1 MRMPAEYEA
10 HATTWLVWPHN
21 PDTWPG
27 CLAEA
32 KREFTVLVETLAESE
47 PVHVLVQDEDQ
58 RARVAA
64 ALNSSATLHV
74 VPSDDSWMRDIG
86 PTFVHDAG
94 GLTALDWTFNNWGGK
109 YPPWDRD
116 DRVASR
122 VAELAGTRHLRVGMV
137 AEGGSLEVDGQG
149 TLLATRSSLL
159 GATRNPGCSEDQIA
173 ARLGELL
180 GCPRIIWL
188 DAGLAGDD
196 TDGHIDNLARFVAPG
211 RVVCAAEDDPSDPN
225 HEPLAACRERLEQAV
240 DARGRRL
247 EVETLP
253 MPEPLAAEG
262 VRLPASYANF
272 YIANRVVAVPQF
284 GGAADR
290 RALEVI
296 QKLLPDRPARGVPAR
311 SLLRGLGTLHCL
323 TQQQPVD
330 PA

>member
-1 MRMPAEYEA
+1 MRMPAEYER
-10 HATTWLVWPHN
+10 HAATWLVWPHN

-32 KREFTVLVETLAESE
+32 EREFAVLVETLAESE
-47 PVHVLVQDEDQ
+47 PVHVLVQSDDH
-58 RARVAA
+58 RARVAT
-64 ALNSSATLHV
+64 ALRREVSLHV

-86 PTFVHDAG
+86 PTFVHDASA
-94 GLTALDWTFNNWGGK
+94 LTALDWTFNSWGGK

-116 DRVASR
+116 DRVAAR
-122 VAELAGTRHLRVGMV
+122 VAELAGVRPMRVGMV

-159 GATRNPGCSEDQIA
+159 GATRNPSLSEEQIA

-180 GCPRIIWL
+180 GCPCIVWL

-211 RVVCAAEDDPSDPN
+211 CVVCAAEDDPSDPN
-225 HEPLAACRERLEQAV
+225 HEPLAACRARLEQAV
-240 DARGRRL
+240 DARGRRFK
-247 EVETLP
+247 VETLP
-253 MPEPLAAEG
+253 MPEPVMEDG
-262 VRLPASYANF
+262 ERLPASYANF
-272 YIANRVVAVPQF
+272 YIANRLVAVPQF

-296 QKLLPDRPARGVPAR
+296 QKLVPDRPARGVPAR
-311 SLLRGLGTLHCL
+311 TLVRGLGTLHCL
-323 TQQQPVD
+323 TQQQPVA